1 MYSPVRNVIG
11 ICSALFVLAVGYLAL
26 GEGREAAALLEAFWS
41 QPLLSQAA
49 WAIVVLVPIVLV
61 PAALWLGAT
70 LVRQRQ
76 AAHALELR
84 LGGVR
89 EGVKALEKPQADAE
103 AAVHHLVRTDPED
116 AIVTMQQ
123 RLTEAERF
131 AQIQQSRSEAGDLA
145 ARVEQLRAQQQ
156 ALQERLA
163 PALEKRRSIE
173 QLFMELGTRQSDIE
187 RALAEVASADDAVV
201 IDAGLKNMTEF
212 VRRSHQRCDDIEQAL
227 KVISGLKEDYAE
239 LQARLAPLATVED
252 GVVGRVKELSAMRD
266 RLNEEIGALERTPQ
280 GPLAERVQM
289 FADEGR
295 QLDDRLSQLN
305 AQFAKLGR
313 LRTDI
318 TALFGNFNRA
328 LDVLAVGAEEEGG
341 GAIGFTAAR
350 DALPAATGQA
360 EAQHIDARVAG
371 LAAFIE
377 ATQSHLDEIER
388 KAVAFAQMKTKLGDL
403 QSRLLPLETAD
414 GGVANLI
421 EELKDNRHRLLARI
435 RQIEEDDDG
444 SLAERVQRFSET
456 KRELE
461 KRVLSLTEQFTK
473 LATIRKDIAGLFEKL
488 SSAVSGSSN

>member
-1 MYSPVRNVIG
+1 MYSPVRNVVG
-11 ICSALFVLAVGYLAL
+11 ICSALFVLAIGYLAL
-26 GEGREAAALLEAFWS
+26 GEGREAAALLDAFWS
-41 QPLLSQAA
+41 QPPLSKAA
-49 WAIVVLVPIVLV
+49 WAVVVLVPIVLV
-61 PAALWLGAT
+61 PAALWLGEV

-76 AAHALELR
+76 AAQALELR

-89 EGVKALEKPQADAE
+89 EDVKALAKPQADTE

-131 AQIQQSRSEAGDLA
+131 AQIQQSRSEASDLA

-163 PALEKRRSIE
+163 PVLEKRRSIE

-187 RALAEVASADDAVV
+187 RALAEVAGADDAVV
-201 IDAGLKNMTEF
+201 IDAGIKNMTDF
-212 VRRSHQRCDDIEQAL
+212 VRRSHQRSDDIEQAL
-227 KVISGLKEDYAE
+227 KVIAGLKEDYAE

-252 GVVGRVKELSAMRD
+252 GVVGRVEELSAMRD

-318 TALFGNFNRA
+318 TALFANFNRA
-328 LDVLAVGAEEEGG
+328 LDVLSVETADEGV
-341 GAIGFTAAR
+341 GAIGFTPAR
-350 DALPAATGQA
+350 QASPAT
-360 EAQHIDARVAG
+360 AQDIDGRVAE

-377 ATQSHLDEIER
+377 ATQFHHDEIER

-403 QSRLLPLETAD
+403 QSRLLPLEAAD

-421 EELKDNRHRLLARI
+421 EELKDIRHRLLARI

-444 SLAERVQRFSET
+444 DLAARVQRFSET

-461 KRVLSLTEQFTK
+461 RRVLGLTEQFAK

-488 SSAVSGSSN
+488 SSAVSASSN

>member
-1 MYSPVRNVIG
+1 MYSPVRNVVG

-26 GEGREAAALLEAFWS
+26 GEGREAAALLDAFWS
-41 QPLLSQAA
+41 QPLLSKAA

-61 PAALWLGAT
+61 PAALWLGAA

-76 AAHALELR
+76 AAQALELR

-89 EGVKALEKPQADAE
+89 GGVKALEKPQADAE

-156 ALQERLA
+156 ALQERLT
-163 PALEKRRSIE
+163 PVLEKRRSIE

-187 RALAEVASADDAVV
+187 RALAEVAGADDAVV
-201 IDAGLKNMTEF
+201 IAAGLKNMTDF
-212 VRRSHQRCDDIEQAL
+212 VRRSHQRCDDIEHAL

-252 GVVGRVKELSAMRD
+252 GVVGRVEELSATRD

-280 GPLAERVQM
+280 GPLAERVQT

-305 AQFAKLGR
+305 AQFAKLGS
-313 LRTDI
+313 TDI
-318 TALFGNFNRA
+318 TALFANFNRA
-328 LDVLAVGAEEEGG
+328 LDVLSVATEEEGG
-341 GAIGFTAAR
+341 GAIGFTTAR
-350 DALPAATGQA
+350 DTLPAASGRA
-360 EAQHIDARVAG
+360 EARDIDTRVAE

-388 KAVAFAQMKTKLGDL
+388 KAVVFAQMKTKLGDL
-403 QSRLLPLETAD
+403 QSRLLPLEAAD

-421 EELKDNRHRLLARI
+421 EELKDIRHRLLAKI

-444 SLAERVQRFSET
+444 SLTERVQRLSET

-461 KRVLSLTEQFTK
+461 KRVLGLTEQFAK